1 MYRKS
6 YKPGRQNRM
15 MYRTYFKA
23 RGASIVGNCFW
34 INLILLLLFCSQSHA
49 NQPLP
54 WQIGFQKAVTPVM
67 ERINDLHNLV
77 LIIVIGIGLFVL
89 AMLSWIVI
97 RFRAVKNPQPSQHTH
112 NPLLEVI
119 WTAIPAFI
127 LLIIAVPSFK
137 LMFYLD
143 KAIKPE
149 MEIRVT
155 GNTWYW
161 KYEYPEYQISFDS
174 QIVSDQDLKE
184 GQLRL
189 LEVDN
194 QIVVPVNTT
203 VRLLFTSAD
212 VLHSWTVP
220 AFGVKKDC
228 IPGRHNEAWIKV
240 SKEGTYYGQ
249 CSELCGMKHGFMP
262 ISVRA
267 VSKEAFQE
275 WLKGAKQKFA
285 WFYPASHRNNVLL

>member
-1 MYRKS
+1 ML
-6 YKPGRQNRM
+6 
-15 MYRTYFKA
+15 YRTYIKA
-23 RGASIVGNCFW
+23 LGVPIVGNFVW
-34 INLILLLLFCSQSHA
+34 KSLIIFLLFCPQVYA
-49 NQPLP
+49 DQPLP

-67 ERINDLHNLV
+67 ERINDLHNWVLV
-77 LIIVIGIGLFVL
+77 IVSGIGVFVL
-89 AMLSWIVI
+89 GMLGWII
-97 RFRAVKNPQPSQHTH
+97 LRFRAVKNPQPSQHTH
-112 NPLLEVI
+112 NPFLEMI
-119 WTAIPAFI
+119 WTIIPVFM

-137 LMFYLD
+137 LMFYMD
-143 KAIKPE
+143 KAVNPE

-161 KYEYPEYQISFDS
+161 KYEYPEHQLSFDS
-174 QIVSDQDLKE
+174 QIVSDQNLKKD
-184 GQLRL
+184 QLRL

-194 QIVVPVNTT
+194 QIVVPINTT
-203 VRLLFTSAD
+203 VRLLFTSSD

-228 IPGRHNEAWIKV
+228 IPGRHNEAWINV
-240 SKEGTYYGQ
+240 SREGTYYGQ

-267 VSKEAFQE
+267 VSKKAFQE

-285 WFYPASHRNNVLL
+285 

>member
-1 MYRKS
+1 MHIR
-6 YKPGRQNRM
+6 NFFW
-15 MYRTYFKA
+15 TIF
-23 RGASIVGNCFW
+23 IVPV
-34 INLILLLLFCSQSHA
+34 LLCSHA
-49 NQPLP
+49 YADQPYP
-54 WQIGFQKAVTPVM
+54 WQMSFQKAVTPVM
-67 ERINDLHNLV
+67 ERIHNLHDLV
-77 LIIVIGIGLFVL
+77 LVIVIGIGVFVL
-89 AMLSWIVI
+89 CMLGLIVI
-97 RFRAVKNPQPSQHTH
+97 RFRAAKNPYPSQRTH
-112 NPLLEVI
+112 NPFLEVI
-119 WTAIPAFI
+119 WTAIPVVI

-137 LMFYLD
+137 LMFYMD
-143 KAIKPE
+143 KAVKPE

-174 QIVSDQDLKE
+174 QIVPDQELKE

-194 QIVVPVNTT
+194 PIIVPVDTT
-203 VRLLFTSAD
+203 IRLLFTSSD
-212 VLHSWTVP
+212 VLHSWTIP

-228 IPGRHNEAWIKV
+228 IPGRHNEAWIHV

-267 VSKEAFQE
+267 VSKEAFQK
-275 WLKGAKQKFA
+275 WLKEAKQKFA
-285 WFYPASHRNNVLL
+285 LSNFLYHNDVLS